1 MITEELNAI
10 IAKAEGGDI
19 TAMNRLTQIYCEVPG
34 FINYEKAAKWFYA
47 LIQKDSDLNSSTYE
61 KTGYNKLLYGKL
73 KDIILNGISENEA
86 SSFMNIDNHA
96 ATDGSLF
103 GRQVVSASPNAK
115 SYIKKAEECIQKK
128 ITKET
133 QENGDEEAQK
143 RSRLK
148 SLNKKLAFVLFE
160 IDKAWNGGDYQR
172 ANQLRQQFSKEIKEK
187 QRLEKELGVNN

>member
-1 MITEELNAI
+1 MTTEELNAI
-10 IAKAEGGDI
+10 IAKAEVGDI
-19 TAMNRLTQIYCEVPG
+19 TAMKRLTQIYCEVPG
-34 FINYEKAAKWFYA
+34 FIDYEKAAKWFYT
-47 LIQKDSDLNSSTYE
+47 LIQKDSDLNSKTYE

-73 KDIILNGISENEA
+73 KDIVLNAISENEA
-86 SSFMNIDNHA
+86 SSFMNTEGQA
-96 ATDGSLF
+96 ATDGSLL

-115 SYIKKAEECIQKK
+115 SYIKKAEECLQKK
-128 ITKET
+128 IGKEAYGN
-133 QENGDEEAQK
+133 EDEEAQK

>member
-1 MITEELNAI
+1 MTTEELNAL
-10 IAKAEGGDI
+10 IAQAEGEDI
-19 TAMNRLTQIYCEVPG
+19 TAMNRLTQIYCEVPD
-34 FINYEKAAKWFYA
+34 FIDYEQAAKWFLA
-47 LIQKDSDLNSSTYE
+47 LIQKDSDLNSKTYE

-73 KDIILNGISENEA
+73 KDIVLNDISENEA
-86 SSFMNIDNHA
+86 SSFMNIANQA
-96 ATDGSLF
+96 ATEGSLF

-133 QENGDEEAQK
+133 QGNENEEAQK

-148 SLNKKLAFVLFE
+148 SLNKKLAFVLYE

>member
-1 MITEELNAI
+1 MITEELNAL
-10 IAKAEGGDI
+10 IAKAEAGDI
-19 TAMNRLTQIYCEVPG
+19 TAMNRLTQIYCEVPD
-34 FINYEKAAKWFYA
+34 FIDYEQAAKWFLA
-47 LIQKDSDLNSSTYE
+47 LIQKDSDLNSKTYE

-115 SYIKKAEECIQKK
+115 FYIKKAEECLQKK
-128 ITKET
+128 KNKET